1 MEETFNI
8 VELIEQNPITKLN
21 GNYQNKIIDKI
32 KEKFTEIE
40 QQMFVASFYS
50 YLKYDSTNDFVIDLD
65 DVWKWLGFAQ
75 KVKAKILL
83 ENHFIVDKDYQFLLS
98 QTGKQNMH
106 TRGGH
111 NKETIM
117 LNIITFKK
125 FCLKAGT
132 KKADEIHDYFIKL
145 ENVFHEVLQEESSE
159 LKLQLEQKTLEI
171 QSIEKDK
178 DKIREKTL
186 LEQFPNNIQCVYYG
200 TIDNITDQNEKL
212 IKFGNSNFLKN
223 RVIKHKDTYLNFKLI
238 NAFKVE
244 NKLQIENAL
253 KSHPLFMERQRNLN
267 LKGKKYIEVL
277 NINGITFTEIDKIIK
292 DIIINIEYSPENY
305 KKILE
310 ENKALRQNLEEKN
323 ENNNINT
330 LILLETENERIK
342 NENIKLLKNNDK
354 FIKQINEYKSFFE
367 NLLIKNININ
377 EDNYESIKEENVNQI
392 DNIIKTSNFN
402 KIRNQNGTY
411 TIDQKTYIKLC
422 GTRDDVWN
430 GVAYKTSGG
439 LIKENLMMNKLG
451 KIVSKKKCIQE
462 TIIKR
467 FEKFGVN
474 KPKEQKDIIL

>member
-21 GNYQNKIIDKI
+21 GNYQNKLIDKI

-75 KVKAKILL
+75 KVKAKNLL
-83 ENHFIVDKDYQFLLS
+83 ENHFIVNKDYQVLLS
-98 QTGKQNMH
+98 QSGKQNMH

-145 ENVFHEVLQEESSE
+145 ENVFHEVLQEESNE
-159 LKLQLEQKTLEI
+159 LKLQLEQKSLEI

-253 KSHPLFMERQRNLN
+253 KTHPLFMERQRNLN

-277 NINGITFTEIDKIIK
+277 NIDGITFTEIDKIIK

-310 ENKALRQNLEEKN
+310 ENKTLRQNLEEKN
-323 ENNNINT
+323 QTNNVNT

-342 NENIKLLKNNDK
+342 NENVKILKINNKLIKLV
-354 FIKQINEYKSFFE
+354 NEYKRFF
-367 NLLIKNININ
+367 NKLDMPNIYDIN
-377 EDNYESIKEENVNQI
+377 NNNNNNNDNNKQMYNTITTNS
-392 DNIIKTSNFN
+392 FN

-411 TIDQKTYIKLC
+411 TIDQKIYTKLC

-430 GVAYKTSGG
+430 GISYKTSGG

-462 TIIKR
+462 TIINR

-474 KPKEQKDIIL
+474 KPKEQKDIIS